1 MLFSSLLLFQLTN
14 RYTIAC
20 VCVLDSLLPSNHFFL
35 YFLLCFFSSSK
46 LKLRLVLQSC
56 GLAFIISLFAIDLFF
71 FKQWYFLIYILS
83 CIIMFKSTFFSF
95 SCQKMGGDHHHHN
108 VLKVPDW
115 KMYKVENSPEL
126 LRIKAALAQKG
137 LSDPWLR

>member
-1 MLFSSLLLFQLTN
+1 
-14 RYTIAC
+14 
-20 VCVLDSLLPSNHFFL
+20 
-35 YFLLCFFSSSK
+35 
-46 LKLRLVLQSC
+46 
-56 GLAFIISLFAIDLFF
+56 
-71 FKQWYFLIYILS
+71 
-83 CIIMFKSTFFSF
+83 
-95 SCQKMGGDHHHHN
+95 MGGDHHHHN